1 MSQRLLIVED
11 EPIIARDLAYM
22 LEDLGYEVIGIAHS
36 ANDAMNILQKEEPN
50 LVLLDINLAG
60 SLTGI
65 DLAHWINQKMK
76 LPFIFLTSY
85 SDKETLAK
93 AKITEPSGYL
103 VKPIDEQN
111 LKSTLE
117 IAQYNFQIYQKKN
130 VEEKEESFWLENEFF
145 IRHKG
150 ELVKVRIPDILYA
163 EANDNYTLIHTSQQK
178 FIVSA
183 TLKKVEGKLATLP
196 FCRIHR
202 SYLINLRSIDKVAQ
216 DDVFVGGKC
225 LPISKKYREGFY
237 KKIATF

>member
-1 MSQRLLIVED
+1 MNQRLLIVED
-11 EPIIARDLAYM
+11 EPIIARDLSYM

-36 ANDAMNILQKEEPN
+36 ANDAMSILQKETVQ

-60 SLTGI
+60 SLSGI
-65 DLAHWINQKMK
+65 DLAHWINQKLQ

-85 SDKETLAK
+85 SDKETLTK
-93 AKITEPSGYL
+93 AKITEPYGYL
-103 VKPIDEQN
+103 VKPIEEQN
-111 LKSTLE
+111 LKTTLE
-117 IAQYNFQIYQKKN
+117 IAQYNAQIRQQKN
-130 VEEKEESFWLENEFF
+130 MVEKEEPFWLENEFF

-150 ELVKVRIPDILYA
+150 ALIKVRITDIMYA
-163 EANDNYTLIHTSQQK
+163 EANDNYTLIHTKQQK

-183 TLKKVEGKLATLP
+183 TLKKVEEKLATLP

-216 DDVFVGGKC
+216 DDVFVSGQC

-237 KKIATF
+237 KRIATF

>member
-1 MSQRLLIVED
+1 MNQRLLIVED
-11 EPIIARDLAYM
+11 EPIIARDLSYM

-36 ANDAMNILQKEEPN
+36 ANDAMEILQKEAVQ

-60 SLTGI
+60 SLSGI
-65 DLAHWINQKMK
+65 DLAHWINQKLQ

-85 SDKETLAK
+85 SDKETLTK
-93 AKITEPSGYL
+93 AKITEPYGYL
-103 VKPIDEQN
+103 VKPIEEQN

-117 IAQYNFQIYQKKN
+117 IAQYNAQIRQQKN
-130 VEEKEESFWLENEFF
+130 VVEKEESFWLENEFF

-150 ELVKVRIPDILYA
+150 ALIKVRIPDIMYA
-163 EANDNYTLIHTSQQK
+163 EANDNYTLIHTKQQK

-183 TLKKVEGKLATLP
+183 TLKKVEEKLATLP

-202 SYLINLRSIDKVAQ
+202 SYLINLLSIDKVAQ
-216 DDVFVGGKC
+216 DDVFVSGQC

-237 KKIATF
+237 KRIATF

>member
-1 MSQRLLIVED
+1 MNQRILIVED
-11 EPIIARDLAYM
+11 EPIIARDLSYM
-22 LEDLGYEVIGIAHS
+22 LEDLGYQVLKIAHS
-36 ANDAMNILQKEEPN
+36 AEDAMVFLQKEPID
-50 LVLLDINLAG
+50 LALLDINLAG

-65 DLAHWINQKMK
+65 DLAHWINQKMQ
-76 LPFIFLTSY
+76 LPFVFLTSY

-93 AKITEPSGYL
+93 AKIAEPFGYL

-111 LKSTLE
+111 LKTTLE
-117 IAQYNFQIYQKKN
+117 IAQYNFQIYQQKN
-130 VEEKEESFWLENEFF
+130 TVEKEEPFWLENEFF

-163 EANDNYTLIHTSQQK
+163 EANDNYTLIHTNEQK

-196 FCRIHR
+196 FYRIHR
-202 SYLINLRSIDKVAQ
+202 SYLINLKCIDKVAQ
-216 DDVFVGGKC
+216 DDVYVGGKC
-225 LPISKKYREGFY
+225 LPLSKKYREGFY

>member
-1 MSQRLLIVED
+1 M
-11 EPIIARDLAYM
+11 
-22 LEDLGYEVIGIAHS
+22 
-36 ANDAMNILQKEEPN
+36 
-50 LVLLDINLAG
+50 DINLAG

-65 DLAHWINQKMK
+65 DLAHWINQKMQ

-85 SDKETLAK
+85 SDKETLTK
-93 AKITEPSGYL
+93 AKITEPYGYL

-117 IAQYNFQIYQKKN
+117 IAQYNFQIAQKKN
-130 VEEKEESFWLENEFF
+130 VVEKEEPFWLENEFF
-145 IRHKG
+145 LRHKG
-150 ELVKVRIPDILYA
+150 ELVKVRIPDTLYA

-178 FIVSA
+178 YIVSA
-183 TLKKVEGKLATLP
+183 TLKKVEGKLAALS

-216 DDVFVGGKC
+216 DDVFVSGKC

-237 KKIATF
+237 KKIAIL